1 MAIDLTG
8 GLDGSRE
15 HVFAQRPD
23 NPEMR
28 DSVSMW
34 ISDDRGELGIPR
46 VGIEAV
52 AAAWETH
59 SLQLNVAFPDG
70 RVYRARD
77 SGKTLSPLDDDG
89 LPAIL
94 GAGPLAFR
102 CVEPFRTWTATFRGM
117 AVRTAT
123 TALIA
128 GHGDGTRAELEFR
141 VTATMAA
148 PPWIQGSLLAE
159 AAERLESSVEGDLM
173 GGPRYEQLFR
183 ARGTLRVGADEHAF
197 TGTGLR
203 IRRQVVR

>member
-52 AAAWETH
+52 ASAWETH

-77 SGKTLSPLDDDG
+77 SGKALSPLDDGG
-89 LPAIL
+89 LPTIL

-102 CVEPFRTWTATFRGM
+102 SFICSRSRKLVRGS
-117 AVRTAT
+117 A
-123 TALIA
+123 
-128 GHGDGTRAELEFR
+128 H
-141 VTATMAA
+141 AA
-148 PPWIQGSLLAE
+148 A
-159 AAERLESSVEGDLM
+159 
-173 GGPRYEQLFR
+173 R
-183 ARGTLRVGADEHAF
+183 ARSVIISNTCLNSCWH
-197 TGTGLR
+197 
-203 IRRQVVR
+203 